1 MGPFMIKTA
10 LIGYARNLLKSLKG
24 TLKMEKNG
32 KSGKITQTYSYNNSY
47 GDNSYQA
54 TTHIRRQLISI
65 WKSDNS
71 HQATTH
77 INQNSYQKFYSK

>member
-47 GDNSYQA
+47 GDN
-54 TTHIRRQLISI
+54 
-65 WKSDNS
+65 
-71 HQATTH
+71 
-77 INQNSYQKFYSK
+77 